1 MKLIVDNQKEIKI
14 GSFNENVDE
23 FGVHFNGIHL
33 VSVGDN
39 TEFPTV
45 DISESATF
53 TSIKVVNDNNIEI
66 PIQGNYSKF
75 ESINISYDDVSNNYI
90 ISYHIS

>member
-23 FGVHFNGIHL
+23 FGVHFNGIYL

-45 DISESATF
+45 DVSESQTF
-53 TSIKVVNDNNIEI
+53 TSIRAIYDNNIEI
-66 PIQGNYSKF
+66 PLQGNYSKF